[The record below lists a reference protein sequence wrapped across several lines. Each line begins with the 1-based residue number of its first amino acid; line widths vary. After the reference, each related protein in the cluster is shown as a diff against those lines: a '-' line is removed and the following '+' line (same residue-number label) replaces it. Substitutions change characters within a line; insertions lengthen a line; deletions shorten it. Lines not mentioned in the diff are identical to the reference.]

1 MLHNK
6 EYLRPVD
13 HTINIQAAV
22 RSKKEEEVSLRERL
36 SLQVRDEFPDAS
48 TETLNAIVTRR
59 IYEQQLKAGV
69 PEDPELT
76 LKPDMSKT
84 LKRVQERVSYHNG
97 KFEASKFDKGKDGK
111 PKMVWSCCQSSDRES
126 SGCVVKVVDKQK
138 WTLSSC

>member
-59 IYEQQLKAGV
+59 IYEQ
-69 PEDPELT
+69 
-76 LKPDMSKT
+76 
-84 LKRVQERVSYHNG
+84 
-97 KFEASKFDKGKDGK
+97 
-111 PKMVWSCCQSSDRES
+111 
-126 SGCVVKVVDKQK
+126 
-138 WTLSSC
+138 